1 MSSSDDKRAGLILL
15 SLAAAG
21 LLVRVL
27 LAPATPV
34 GAVAYR
40 EVGAARPERDSLAEQ
55 AARIARP
62 LGRDEKLDVDR
73 APASELARLPRIGPA
88 LAARIVED
96 REQRGPF
103 GSLEA
108 LDRVAGVGPAVLDA
122 VRRHATF
129 STPPSATSEASQV
142 PEIVTLNTASAQQL
156 ARLPAIGP
164 VKARAIVE
172 DRRRRG
178 PFRRLEELTRV
189 SGIGQATVERLRG
202 LVRVP

>member
-1 MSSSDDKRAGLILL
+1 VSSSDDKRAGLILL

-108 LDRVAGVGPAVLDA
+108 LDRVAGVGPA
-122 VRRHATF
+122 HATF
-129 STPPSATSEASQV
+129 SMPPSATSEASQV

>member
-1 MSSSDDKRAGLILL
+1 VSSSDDRKAALILL
-15 SLAAAG
+15 GLATAG

-27 LAPATPV
+27 LAPATPA

-40 EVGAARPERDSLAEQ
+40 EASAARPERDSLAEQ
-55 AARIARP
+55 AARMARP
-62 LGRDEKLDVDR
+62 LGRDETLDVDR
-73 APASELARLPRIGPA
+73 VPASELARLPRIGPA

-129 STPPSATSEASQV
+129 SMPPSATSEASQV

>member
-1 MSSSDDKRAGLILL
+1 MSSSDDRKAALILL

-21 LLVRVL
+21 ILIRV
-27 LAPATPV
+27 AAGGAGSP

-40 EVGAARPERDSLAEQ
+40 EVATARPGRDSVAEQ
-55 AARIARP
+55 AARMARP
-62 LGRDEKLDVDR
+62 LGRGETVDVDR

-88 LAARIVED
+88 LAARIVTE
-96 REQRGPF
+96 REEHGSF
-103 GSLEA
+103 GSLEE
-108 LDRVAGVGPAVLDA
+108 LDRVSGVGPAVLEA
-122 VRRHATF
+122 VRRHVVF
-129 STPPSATSEASQV
+129 SAPPVRSATSQV

-178 PFRRLEELTRV
+178 PFGRLEELTRV
-189 SGIGQATVERLRG
+189 RGIGPATVEQLRG
-202 LVRVP
+202 SVRVP